1 MEPEYLLP
9 HYFHCVYG
17 LPYKLYTH
25 YDDESYPIGLNIN
38 ITDNKAVTAA
48 LQTSEVE
55 DLYFD
60 ISC

>member
-1 MEPEYLLP
+1 
-9 HYFHCVYG
+9 
-17 LPYKLYTH
+17 LYTH